1 MARVFATSD
10 LQTYMRQIGATP
22 LLTPESEKI
31 LGWKIVNN
39 CDDCDPQQSKLR
51 NESIELMIKSNL
63 RLVIAISKHYS
74 HRGLSLSDLVE
85 EGNVGLIR
93 AAQGFDPAQ
102 GARFST
108 YASWWIKQAIK
119 RTLINSQQAIHIPA
133 YMVELIARWKIETR
147 KFESDNSRPPSI
159 LELSK
164 IMGIP
169 VRKLNIVKK
178 AITAYNSPNQA
189 PKSIGGEEPNF
200 NDLFADTRN
209 SGPEE
214 KISSREDFSVIL
226 KLLDSI
232 DHRDAHVLRLRF
244 GLEGQEPLTLKEVG
258 DQVGLTRER
267 VRQIE
272 VDALKKL
279 YTRMMDDKPLRFS
292 VGETDAPNNNESPR
306 QVSGVKNSLAGTNK
320 VTSIKIP
327 KTER

>member
-1 MARVFATSD
+1 
-10 LQTYMRQIGATP
+10 
-22 LLTPESEKI
+22 
-31 LGWKIVNN
+31 
-39 CDDCDPQQSKLR
+39 
-51 NESIELMIKSNL
+51 MIKSNL

-108 YASWWIKQAIK
+108 YASWWIKQSIK
-119 RTLINSQQAIHIPA
+119 RTLINAQQAIHIPA

-147 KFESDNSRPPSI
+147 KFETENSRPPSI

-164 IMGIP
+164 VMGIP

-200 NDLFADTRN
+200 NDLFTDTKN

-214 KISSREDFSVIL
+214 KISAREDFSVIV

-258 DQVGLTRER
+258 EQVGLTRER

-279 YTRMMDDKPLRFS
+279 YARMMDDKPLRFS
-292 VGETDAPNNNESPR
+292 LGETDSPNEDAPDQHNRRPNI
-306 QVSGVKNSLAGTNK
+306 SLARTNK
-320 VTSIKIP
+320 KSP
-327 KTER
+327 KSDH

>member
-1 MARVFATSD
+1 
-10 LQTYMRQIGATP
+10 MRQIGATP

-39 CDDCDPQQSKLR
+39 CDDCDPQQSKIK
-51 NESIELMIKSNL
+51 NESIDLMIKSNL
-63 RLVIAISKHYS
+63 RLVIAISKHYA
-74 HRGLSLSDLVE
+74 HRGLALSDLVE

-133 YMVELIARWKIETR
+133 YMVELIARWKMETR
-147 KFESDNSRPPSI
+147 KFEADNSRPPTI

-164 IMGIP
+164 VMGIP

-189 PKSIGGEEPNF
+189 PKSMSGEEPNF
-200 NDLFADTRN
+200 NELFTDTRT

-232 DHRDAHVLRLRF
+232 DHRDAHVLRL
-244 GLEGQEPLTLKEVG
+244 
-258 DQVGLTRER
+258 
-267 VRQIE
+267 
-272 VDALKKL
+272 
-279 YTRMMDDKPLRFS
+279 
-292 VGETDAPNNNESPR
+292 
-306 QVSGVKNSLAGTNK
+306 
-320 VTSIKIP
+320 
-327 KTER
+327 

>member
-1 MARVFATSD
+1 
-10 LQTYMRQIGATP
+10 
-22 LLTPESEKI
+22 
-31 LGWKIVNN
+31 
-39 CDDCDPQQSKLR
+39 
-51 NESIELMIKSNL
+51 MIKSNL

-74 HRGLSLSDLVE
+74 HRGLALSDLVE

-133 YMVELIARWKIETR
+133 YMVELIARWKMETR
-147 KFESDNSRPPSI
+147 KFEADNSRPPTI

-164 IMGIP
+164 VMGIP

-200 NDLFADTRN
+200 NDLFTDTRT
-209 SGPEE
+209 SGPVE

-292 VGETDAPNNNESPR
+292 NDATDSPNAKASTD
-306 QVSGVKNSLAGTNK
+306 QNSTMKSSLERTTK
-320 VTSIKIP
+320 VTGVQIP
-327 KTER
+327 KTGR

>member
-1 MARVFATSD
+1 
-10 LQTYMRQIGATP
+10 MRQIGATP

-39 CDDCDPQQSKLR
+39 CDDCDPQQSKIK
-51 NESIELMIKSNL
+51 NESIDLMIKSNL
-63 RLVIAISKHYS
+63 RLVIAISKHYA
-74 HRGLSLSDLVE
+74 HRGLALSDLVE

-133 YMVELIARWKIETR
+133 YMVELIARWKMETR
-147 KFESDNSRPPSI
+147 KFEADNSRPPTI

-164 IMGIP
+164 VMGIP

-200 NDLFADTRN
+200 NDLFTDTRT

-292 VGETDAPNNNESPR
+292 AGEIGLPTTNVEPDQHSQA
-306 QVSGVKNSLAGTNK
+306 KISLQRTTK
-320 VTSIKIP
+320 VTDVKIP
-327 KTER
+327 KTGR

>member
-1 MARVFATSD
+1 MARVFATYD

-51 NESIELMIKSNL
+51 NESIELRIKSNL

-147 KFESDNSRPPSI
+147 KFESENSRPPSI

-306 QVSGVKNSLAGTNK
+306 QVSGVKNSLARTNK
-320 VTSIKIP
+320 VPSIKIP
-327 KTER
+327 KAER

>member
-51 NESIELMIKSNL
+51 NESIDLMIKSNL

-147 KFESDNSRPPSI
+147 KFEGENSRPPSI

-200 NDLFADTRN
+200 NDLFTDTRN

-292 VGETDAPNNNESPR
+292 VGETDSPNNNESPR
-306 QVSGVKNSLAGTNK
+306 QESGVKNSLARTNK
-320 VTSIKIP
+320 VPSIKIP
-327 KTER
+327 KTDR

>member
-1 MARVFATSD
+1 
-10 LQTYMRQIGATP
+10 MRQIGATP

-39 CDDCDPQQSKLR
+39 CDDCDPQQSKIK
-51 NESIELMIKSNL
+51 NESIDLMIKSNL

-74 HRGLSLSDLVE
+74 HRGLALSDLVE

-147 KFESDNSRPPSI
+147 KFEADNSRPPTI

-164 IMGIP
+164 VMGIP

-200 NDLFADTRN
+200 NDLFTDTRT
-209 SGPEE
+209 SGPVE

-292 VGETDAPNNNESPR
+292 AGEIGLPTTNVEPAQHSQAKISLQRTTKVP
-306 QVSGVKNSLAGTNK
+306 GV
-320 VTSIKIP
+320 KIP
-327 KTER
+327 KTGR

>member
-1 MARVFATSD
+1 
-10 LQTYMRQIGATP
+10 MRQIGATP

>member
-1 MARVFATSD
+1 
-10 LQTYMRQIGATP
+10 MRQIGATP

-147 KFESDNSRPPSI
+147 KFESDHSRPPSI

-189 PKSIGGEEPNF
+189 PKSIGGEDPNF

-292 VGETDAPNNNESPR
+292 VGETASPSDNESPR
-306 QVSGVKNSLAGTNK
+306 QESGIQNSLARTNK
-320 VTSIKIP
+320 APRNKIP
-327 KTER
+327 KTDR

>member
-1 MARVFATSD
+1 
-10 LQTYMRQIGATP
+10 MRQIGETP

-39 CDDCDPQQSKLR
+39 CDECDPQQTKLR
-51 NESIELMIKSNL
+51 SESIELMIKSNL

-74 HRGLSLSDLVE
+74 HRGLPLSDLVE

-108 YASWWIKQAIK
+108 YASWWIKQSIK

-147 KFESDNSRPPSI
+147 KFEAANSRQPSI

-164 IMGIP
+164 AMGIP

-200 NDLFADTRN
+200 NDLFTDTKPPAPRKK
-209 SGPEE
+209 SVRAR
-214 KISSREDFSVIL
+214 ISR
-226 KLLDSI
+226 
-232 DHRDAHVLRLRF
+232 
-244 GLEGQEPLTLKEVG
+244 
-258 DQVGLTRER
+258 
-267 VRQIE
+267 
-272 VDALKKL
+272 
-279 YTRMMDDKPLRFS
+279 
-292 VGETDAPNNNESPR
+292 
-306 QVSGVKNSLAGTNK
+306 
-320 VTSIKIP
+320 
-327 KTER
+327 

>member
-1 MARVFATSD
+1 
-10 LQTYMRQIGATP
+10 MRQIGATP

-51 NESIELMIKSNL
+51 NESIDLMIKSNL

-74 HRGLSLSDLVE
+74 HRGLALSDLVE

-147 KFESDNSRPPSI
+147 KFEADNSRPPTI

-164 IMGIP
+164 VMGIP

-200 NDLFADTRN
+200 NDLFTDTRT
-209 SGPEE
+209 SSPVE

-292 VGETDAPNNNESPR
+292 NDATDSPNARASTD
-306 QVSGVKNSLAGTNK
+306 QNSTMKSSLEPTTK
-320 VTSIKIP
+320 VTGVKIP
-327 KTER
+327 KTGR

>member
-1 MARVFATSD
+1 
-10 LQTYMRQIGATP
+10 MRQIGATP

-39 CDDCDPQQSKLR
+39 CDDCDPQQSKIK
-51 NESIELMIKSNL
+51 NESIDLMIKSNL
-63 RLVIAISKHYS
+63 RLVIAISKHYA
-74 HRGLSLSDLVE
+74 HRGLALSDLVE

-133 YMVELIARWKIETR
+133 YMVELIARWKMETR
-147 KFESDNSRPPSI
+147 KFEADNSRPPTI

-164 IMGIP
+164 VMGIP

-200 NDLFADTRN
+200 NDLFTDTRN

-292 VGETDAPNNNESPR
+292 AGEIGLPTTNVEPDQHSQAKISLQRTTKVP
-306 QVSGVKNSLAGTNK
+306 GV
-320 VTSIKIP
+320 KIP
-327 KTER
+327 KTGR

>member
-1 MARVFATSD
+1 
-10 LQTYMRQIGATP
+10 MRQIGATP

-39 CDDCDPQQSKLR
+39 CDDCDPQQSKIK
-51 NESIELMIKSNL
+51 NESIDLMIKSNL
-63 RLVIAISKHYS
+63 RLVIAISKHYA
-74 HRGLSLSDLVE
+74 HRGLALSDLVE

-133 YMVELIARWKIETR
+133 YMVELIARWKMETR
-147 KFESDNSRPPSI
+147 KFEADNSRPPTI

-164 IMGIP
+164 VMGIP

-200 NDLFADTRN
+200 NDLFTDTRT

-214 KISSREDFSVIL
+214 KISSREDFTVIL

-292 VGETDAPNNNESPR
+292 NDATDSPNARASTD
-306 QVSGVKNSLAGTNK
+306 QNSTMKSSLEPTTK
-320 VTSIKIP
+320 VTGVKIP
-327 KTER
+327 KTGR

>member
-1 MARVFATSD
+1 
-10 LQTYMRQIGATP
+10 MRQIGATP

-39 CDDCDPQQSKLR
+39 CDDCDPQQSKIK
-51 NESIELMIKSNL
+51 NESIDLMIKSNL
-63 RLVIAISKHYS
+63 RLVIAISKHYA
-74 HRGLSLSDLVE
+74 HRGLALSDLVE

-133 YMVELIARWKIETR
+133 YMVELIARWKMETR
-147 KFESDNSRPPSI
+147 KFEADNSRPPTI

-164 IMGIP
+164 VMGIP

-200 NDLFADTRN
+200 NDLFTDTRT

-214 KISSREDFSVIL
+214 KISSREDFTVIL

-292 VGETDAPNNNESPR
+292 NDATNSPTASASDD
-306 QVSGVKNSLAGTNK
+306 QNSSIKSSLQRTNK
-320 VTSIKIP
+320 TSSVKVP
-327 KTER
+327 KTGR

>member
-1 MARVFATSD
+1 
-10 LQTYMRQIGATP
+10 MRQIGATP

-51 NESIELMIKSNL
+51 NESIDLMIKSNL
-63 RLVIAISKHYS
+63 RLVIAISKHYA
-74 HRGLSLSDLVE
+74 HRGLALSDLVE

-133 YMVELIARWKIETR
+133 YMVELIARWKMETR
-147 KFESDNSRPPSI
+147 KFEADNSRPPTI

-164 IMGIP
+164 VMGIP

-200 NDLFADTRN
+200 NDLFTDTRT
-209 SGPEE
+209 SGPVE

-292 VGETDAPNNNESPR
+292 NDATDSPNAKASTD
-306 QVSGVKNSLAGTNK
+306 QNSTIKSSLERTTK
-320 VTSIKIP
+320 VTGVRIP
-327 KTER
+327 KTGR

>member
-1 MARVFATSD
+1 
-10 LQTYMRQIGATP
+10 MRQIGATP

-51 NESIELMIKSNL
+51 NESIDLMIKSNL

-74 HRGLSLSDLVE
+74 HRGLALSDLVE

-133 YMVELIARWKIETR
+133 YMVELIARWKMETR
-147 KFESDNSRPPSI
+147 KFEADNSRPPTI

-164 IMGIP
+164 VMGIP

-200 NDLFADTRN
+200 NDLFTDTRT
-209 SGPEE
+209 SGPVE

-292 VGETDAPNNNESPR
+292 NDATDSPNAKASTD
-306 QVSGVKNSLAGTNK
+306 QNSTMKSSLERTTK
-320 VTSIKIP
+320 VTGVQIP
-327 KTER
+327 KTGR

>member
-1 MARVFATSD
+1 
-10 LQTYMRQIGATP
+10 MRQIGATP

-51 NESIELMIKSNL
+51 NESIDLMIKSNL
-63 RLVIAISKHYS
+63 RLVIAISKHYA
-74 HRGLSLSDLVE
+74 HRGLALSDLVE

-147 KFESDNSRPPSI
+147 KFEADNSRPPTI

-164 IMGIP
+164 VMGIP

-200 NDLFADTRN
+200 NDLFTDTRT
-209 SGPEE
+209 SGPVE

-292 VGETDAPNNNESPR
+292 NDATDSPNVRASTD
-306 QVSGVKNSLAGTNK
+306 QNSTMKSSLERTTK
-320 VTSIKIP
+320 VTGVRIP
-327 KTER
+327 KTGR

>member
-1 MARVFATSD
+1 
-10 LQTYMRQIGATP
+10 MRQIGATP

-51 NESIELMIKSNL
+51 NESIDLMIKSNL

-74 HRGLSLSDLVE
+74 HRGLALSDLVE

-133 YMVELIARWKIETR
+133 YMVELIARWKMETR
-147 KFESDNSRPPSI
+147 KFEADNSRPPTI

-164 IMGIP
+164 VMGIP

-189 PKSIGGEEPNF
+189 PKSMSGEEPNF
-200 NDLFADTRN
+200 NELFTDTRT

-292 VGETDAPNNNESPR
+292 AGEIGLPTTNVEPDQLSQA
-306 QVSGVKNSLAGTNK
+306 KISLQRTTK
-320 VTSIKIP
+320 VTGVKIP
-327 KTER
+327 KTGR

>member
-1 MARVFATSD
+1 
-10 LQTYMRQIGATP
+10 MRQIGATP

-39 CDDCDPQQSKLR
+39 CDDCDPQQSKIK
-51 NESIELMIKSNL
+51 NESIDLMIKSNL
-63 RLVIAISKHYS
+63 RLVIAISKHYA
-74 HRGLSLSDLVE
+74 HRGLALSDLVE

-133 YMVELIARWKIETR
+133 YMVELIARWKMETR
-147 KFESDNSRPPSI
+147 KFEADNSRPPTI

-164 IMGIP
+164 VMGIP

-200 NDLFADTRN
+200 NDLFTDTRT
-209 SGPEE
+209 SGPVE

-292 VGETDAPNNNESPR
+292 NDATDSPNARASTD
-306 QVSGVKNSLAGTNK
+306 QNSTMKSSLERTTK
-320 VTSIKIP
+320 VTGVKIP
-327 KTER
+327 KTGR

>member
-1 MARVFATSD
+1 
-10 LQTYMRQIGATP
+10 MRQIGATP

-39 CDDCDPQQSKLR
+39 CDDCDPQQSKIK
-51 NESIELMIKSNL
+51 NESIDLMIKSNL
-63 RLVIAISKHYS
+63 RLVIAISKHYA
-74 HRGLSLSDLVE
+74 HRGLALSDLVE

-133 YMVELIARWKIETR
+133 YMVELIARWKMETR
-147 KFESDNSRPPSI
+147 KFEADNSRPPTI

-164 IMGIP
+164 VMGIP

-200 NDLFADTRN
+200 NDLFTDTRT

-292 VGETDAPNNNESPR
+292 AGEIGLPTTNVEPAQHSQAKISLQRTTKVP
-306 QVSGVKNSLAGTNK
+306 GV
-320 VTSIKIP
+320 KIP
-327 KTER
+327 KTGR

>member
-1 MARVFATSD
+1 
-10 LQTYMRQIGATP
+10 MRQIGATP

-39 CDDCDPQQSKLR
+39 CDDCDPQQSKIK
-51 NESIELMIKSNL
+51 NESIDLMIKSNL
-63 RLVIAISKHYS
+63 RLVIAISKHYA
-74 HRGLSLSDLVE
+74 HRGLALSDLVE

-133 YMVELIARWKIETR
+133 YMVELIARWKMETR
-147 KFESDNSRPPSI
+147 KFEADNSRPPTI

-164 IMGIP
+164 VMGIP

-200 NDLFADTRN
+200 NDLFTDTRT

-292 VGETDAPNNNESPR
+292 NDATDSPNARASTDQNSTMKSSLER
-306 QVSGVKNSLAGTNK
+306 TTKVTGVKN
-320 VTSIKIP
+320 P
-327 KTER
+327 KTGR

>member
-1 MARVFATSD
+1 
-10 LQTYMRQIGATP
+10 MRQIGATP

-39 CDDCDPQQSKLR
+39 CDDCDPQQSKIK
-51 NESIELMIKSNL
+51 NESIDLMIKSNL
-63 RLVIAISKHYS
+63 RLVIAISKHYA
-74 HRGLSLSDLVE
+74 HRGLALSDLVE

-133 YMVELIARWKIETR
+133 YMVELIARWKMETR
-147 KFESDNSRPPSI
+147 KFEADNSRPPTI

-164 IMGIP
+164 VMGIP

-200 NDLFADTRN
+200 NDLFTDTRT
-209 SGPEE
+209 SGHEE

-292 VGETDAPNNNESPR
+292 AGEIGLPTTNVEPAQHSQAKISLQRTTKVP
-306 QVSGVKNSLAGTNK
+306 GV
-320 VTSIKIP
+320 KIP
-327 KTER
+327 KTGR

>member
-1 MARVFATSD
+1 MARVLATSD
-10 LQTYMRQIGATP
+10 LQTYMRQIGETP

-39 CDDCDPQQSKLR
+39 CDDCDPQQTKLR
-51 NESIELMIKSNL
+51 SESIELMIKSNL
-63 RLVIAISKHYS
+63 RLVIAISKHYA
-74 HRGLSLSDLVE
+74 HRGLPLSDLVE

-108 YASWWIKQAIK
+108 YASWWIKQSIK

-147 KFESDNSRPPSI
+147 KFEAANSRQPSI

-164 IMGIP
+164 VMGIP

-200 NDLFADTRN
+200 NDLFTDTKT

-214 KISSREDFSVIL
+214 KISSREDFSVIV

-258 DQVGLTRER
+258 EQVGLTRER

-279 YTRMMDDKPLRFS
+279 YARMMDDKPLRFS
-292 VGETDAPNNNESPR
+292 LGETDEPR
-306 QVSGVKNSLAGTNK
+306 NTPPEKEQSRPGISLARQNK
-320 VTSIKIP
+320 KAAGKSAKSDD
-327 KTER
+327 

>member
-1 MARVFATSD
+1 
-10 LQTYMRQIGATP
+10 MRQIGATP

-51 NESIELMIKSNL
+51 NESIDLMIKSNL

-74 HRGLSLSDLVE
+74 HRGLALSDLVE

-147 KFESDNSRPPSI
+147 KFEADNSRPPTI

-164 IMGIP
+164 VMGIP

-200 NDLFADTRN
+200 NDLFTDTRT
-209 SGPEE
+209 SGPVE

-292 VGETDAPNNNESPR
+292 SDAIDSPNARASTD
-306 QVSGVKNSLAGTNK
+306 QNSTMKSSLERTTK
-320 VTSIKIP
+320 VTGVRIP
-327 KTER
+327 KTGR

>member
-1 MARVFATSD
+1 
-10 LQTYMRQIGATP
+10 MRQIGATP

-51 NESIELMIKSNL
+51 NESIDLMIKSNL

-74 HRGLSLSDLVE
+74 HRGLALSDLVE

-147 KFESDNSRPPSI
+147 KFEADNSRPPTI

-164 IMGIP
+164 VMGIP

-200 NDLFADTRN
+200 NDLFTDTRT
-209 SGPEE
+209 SGPVE

-292 VGETDAPNNNESPR
+292 NDATDSPNARASTD
-306 QVSGVKNSLAGTNK
+306 QNSTMKSSLERTTK
-320 VTSIKIP
+320 VTGVRIP
-327 KTER
+327 KTGR

>member
-1 MARVFATSD
+1 MAKVFATSD
-10 LQTYMRQIGATP
+10 LQTYMRQISATP

-39 CDDCDPQQSKLR
+39 CDECDPQQSKAR
-51 NESIELMIKSNL
+51 SDAIELIIKSNL
-63 RLVIAISKHYS
+63 RLVIAISKHYA
-74 HRGLSLSDLVE
+74 HRGLALADLVE
-85 EGNVGLIR
+85 EGNMGLIR

-133 YMVELIARWKIETR
+133 YMVELIARWKVETR
-147 KFESDNSRPPSI
+147 KFEAANLRPPTI

-164 IMGIP
+164 VMGIT
-169 VRKLNIVKK
+169 VRKLQIVKK
-178 AITAYNSPNQA
+178 AITAHNSPNQSPPA
-189 PKSIGGEEPNF
+189 TNGDELNF
-200 NDLFADTRN
+200 SDLFTDTRN

-214 KISSREDFSVIL
+214 KISSREDFSVIV

-244 GLEGQEPLTLKEVG
+244 GLEGQEPLTLKQVG

-279 YTRMMDDKPLRFS
+279 YTRMMDDKPLRFFADELI
-292 VGETDAPNNNESPR
+292 GPNAT
-306 QVSGVKNSLAGTNK
+306 QAGKSSK
-320 VTSIKIP
+320 VTSSHQRTNKDSNVKDR
-327 KTER
+327 KTGR

>member
-1 MARVFATSD
+1 MARVIATSD
-10 LQTYMRQIGATP
+10 LQTYMRQIGETP

-39 CDDCDPQQSKLR
+39 CDDCDPQQTKLR
-51 NESIELMIKSNL
+51 SESIELMIKSNL

-74 HRGLSLSDLVE
+74 HRGLPLSDLVE

-108 YASWWIKQAIK
+108 YASWWIKQSIQ
-119 RTLINSQQAIHIPA
+119 RTLINAQQAIHIPA

-147 KFESDNSRPPSI
+147 KFETENSRPPSI

-164 IMGIP
+164 VMGIP

-200 NDLFADTRN
+200 NDLFTDTKN

-214 KISSREDFSVIL
+214 KISAREDFSVIV

-258 DQVGLTRER
+258 EQVGLTRER

-279 YTRMMDDKPLRFS
+279 YARMMDDKPLRFS
-292 VGETDAPNNNESPR
+292 LGESDSPNEDASDQHNRRPNI
-306 QVSGVKNSLAGTNK
+306 SLARTDK
-320 VTSIKIP
+320 KSP
-327 KTER
+327 KSDH

>member
-1 MARVFATSD
+1 
-10 LQTYMRQIGATP
+10 
-22 LLTPESEKI
+22 
-31 LGWKIVNN
+31 
-39 CDDCDPQQSKLR
+39 
-51 NESIELMIKSNL
+51 
-63 RLVIAISKHYS
+63 
-74 HRGLSLSDLVE
+74 LVE

-133 YMVELIARWKIETR
+133 YMVELIARWKMETR
-147 KFESDNSRPPSI
+147 KFEADNSRPPTI

-164 IMGIP
+164 VMGIP

-200 NDLFADTRN
+200 NDLFTDTRN

-292 VGETDAPNNNESPR
+292 AGEIGLPTTNVEPDQHSQA
-306 QVSGVKNSLAGTNK
+306 KISLQRTTK
-320 VTSIKIP
+320 VTGVKIP
-327 KTER
+327 KTGR

>member
-1 MARVFATSD
+1 
-10 LQTYMRQIGATP
+10 MRQIGATP

-39 CDDCDPQQSKLR
+39 CDDCDPQQSKIK
-51 NESIELMIKSNL
+51 NESIDLMIKSNL
-63 RLVIAISKHYS
+63 RLVIAISKHYA
-74 HRGLSLSDLVE
+74 HRGLALSDLVE

-147 KFESDNSRPPSI
+147 KFEADNSRPPTI

-164 IMGIP
+164 VMGIP

-200 NDLFADTRN
+200 NDLFTDTRN

-292 VGETDAPNNNESPR
+292 AGEIGLPTTNVEPDQHSQA
-306 QVSGVKNSLAGTNK
+306 KISLQRTTK
-320 VTSIKIP
+320 VTGVKIP
-327 KTER
+327 KTGR

>member
-1 MARVFATSD
+1 
-10 LQTYMRQIGATP
+10 
-22 LLTPESEKI
+22 
-31 LGWKIVNN
+31 
-39 CDDCDPQQSKLR
+39 
-51 NESIELMIKSNL
+51 
-63 RLVIAISKHYS
+63 
-74 HRGLSLSDLVE
+74 
-85 EGNVGLIR
+85 
-93 AAQGFDPAQ
+93 
-102 GARFST
+102 
-108 YASWWIKQAIK
+108 
-119 RTLINSQQAIHIPA
+119 
-133 YMVELIARWKIETR
+133 
-147 KFESDNSRPPSI
+147 
-159 LELSK
+159 
-164 IMGIP
+164 MGIP

-292 VGETDAPNNNESPR
+292 IGETDAPNNNESPR
-306 QVSGVKNSLAGTNK
+306 QVSGVKNSLARTNK
-320 VTSIKIP
+320 VPSIKIP
-327 KTER
+327 KTDR